1 MIRTKL
7 SVLVIAFATAVL
19 AAASPA
25 AADPPT
31 HEDLGTFPY
40 EFTVDCSSFGLSFE
54 NQVQG
59 EEELSVDTFYDSQG
73 AARKVVYHDRFVE
86 TDTNSVSGKV
96 MRFSGNRT
104 DTYDLVD
111 GSRTV
116 TGRSF
121 LVTDPGRG
129 VVIHDTGRVVFD
141 APFHVV
147 FTAGPH
153 DVLFGNAD
161 ELACTAL
168 AE

>member
-1 MIRTKL
+1 MTQIKL
-7 SVLVIAFATAVL
+7 SVLVIAVVTAVL

-25 AADPPT
+25 AANPPT
-31 HEDLGTFPY
+31 HEDIGTIPY
-40 EFTVDCSSFGLSFE
+40 EFTVDCSPFGLSFE

-59 EEELSVDTFYDSQG
+59 VEELSVDTFYDSQG
-73 AARKVVYHDRFVE
+73 VVRKVVYHDTFRE
-86 TDTNSVSGKV
+86 TDTNSVSGKI
-96 MRFSGNRT
+96 MRFTGNRV

-111 GSRTV
+111 GTRTV

-153 DVLFGNAD
+153 DVLFGNVD
-161 ELACTAL
+161 QLACTAL
-168 AE
+168 SE

>member
-1 MIRTKL
+1 MTQIKL
-7 SVLVIAFATAVL
+7 SVLVIAVVTAVL
-19 AAASPA
+19 ATASPA
-25 AADPPT
+25 AANPPT
-31 HEDLGTFPY
+31 HEDIGTIPY
-40 EFTVDCSSFGLSFE
+40 EFTVDCSPFGLSFE

-59 EEELSVDTFYDSQG
+59 VEELSVDTFYDSQG
-73 AARKVVYHDRFVE
+73 VVRKVVYHDTFLE
-86 TDTNSVSGKV
+86 TDTNSVSGKI
-96 MRFSGNRT
+96 MRFTGNRV

-111 GSRTV
+111 GTRTV

-153 DVLFGNAD
+153 DVLFGNVD
-161 ELACTAL
+161 QLACTAL
-168 AE
+168 SE

>member
-1 MIRTKL
+1 MTQIKL
-7 SVLVIAFATAVL
+7 SVLVIAVVTAVL

-25 AADPPT
+25 AANPPT
-31 HEDLGTFPY
+31 HEDIGTIPY
-40 EFTVDCSSFGLSFE
+40 EFTVDCSPFGLSFE

-59 EEELSVDTFYDSQG
+59 VEELSVDTFYDSQG
-73 AARKVVYHDRFVE
+73 VVRKVVYHDTFLE
-86 TDTNSVSGKV
+86 TDTNSVSGKI
-96 MRFSGNRT
+96 MRFTGNRV

-111 GSRTV
+111 GTRTV

-153 DVLFGNAD
+153 DVLFGNVD
-161 ELACTAL
+161 QLACTAL
-168 AE
+168 SE